1 MKKIFFFLLCAGLCS
16 CQKEEVS
23 EITVETLPVSVQ
35 YDPETQKAVVD
46 VSAAIS
52 GDESSIHER
61 GFILS
66 KENPY
71 DTESVTPVQDGA
83 PFSLTYEDLEIGKVY
98 YVKAYVRTYSGPRY
112 GKNLQFTIAVEP
124 IFENTT
130 EDSDVFGNYM
140 LAKGKLLSTGGGDIA
155 RCGFRISFGQESE
168 TFEAEL
174 PDDEGNFSAIISG
187 LEPETEYELSV
198 FVENILGETTG
209 AALKLKTKKFELP
222 VAEIDQTTPFPY
234 IGSESVTVRVSLSS
248 DGNDADARYGV
259 RWGEDEASLDNTV
272 YSSAEGTSGDVIV
285 SGLETGKTYYFA
297 AYAENAAGHRLGT
310 EIKSTATR
318 MEYPPVVTTTEPVRQ
333 KDYFASRA
341 ILRGV
346 ITETGGRDIEEYGF
360 YLGTS
365 PDALTRKIV
374 SDNLDGTGSFSAE
387 LEDLT
392 PLTEYW
398 YMAFAD
404 NGEESADTEIRH
416 FVTGIADRD
425 VYLRDAEMNF
435 TDELLVYWTLEPIQA
450 TVDGETVSLE
460 FLDRN
465 LGAVKTAASVAYDRD
480 AAGYYYKW
488 GSSYPQVSPAMAA
501 LKEGNNIP
509 EKDGVK
515 FNGWGEQPWYQEN
528 ATTTWTE
535 LSQTDPSAWRNPCP
549 DGFHVPSRAEWL
561 AAFSATGCKDANT
574 AFTIFGL
581 CRSGAFGPEGNHT
594 NTNMY
599 MMWTDDAKNDR
610 SEMIVSTRLNQT
622 SDLTA
627 RNRALP
633 VRCVRNYR

>member
-1 MKKIFFFLLCAGLCS
+1 MTGSNMTMTGRNPFSLPPSKIYDTIRMADMKKIFFFLLCAGLCS
-16 CQKEEVS
+16 CQKEAFS

-71 DTESVTPVQDGA
+71 DTESVTPVEDGA

-98 YVKAYVRTYSGPRY
+98 YVKAYVRSYSGPRY

-140 LAKGKLLSTGGGDIA
+140 LAKGKLLSTGGGDIV
-155 RCGFRISFGQESE
+155 RCGFRVSLGQKNE

-174 PDDEGNFSAIISG
+174 PDDEGNFSAVIPG

-248 DGNDADARYGV
+248 NGNDADARYGV
-259 RWGEDEASLDNTV
+259 RWGEDAASLDNTV
-272 YSSAEGTSGDVIV
+272 YSSAEGTSGDIVV

-297 AYAENAAGHRLGT
+297 AYAENAAGNMIGT

-333 KDYFASRA
+333 KDYFASHA
-341 ILRGV
+341 IL
-346 ITETGGRDIEEYGF
+346 
-360 YLGTS
+360 
-365 PDALTRKIV
+365 
-374 SDNLDGTGSFSAE
+374 
-387 LEDLT
+387 
-392 PLTEYW
+392 
-398 YMAFAD
+398 
-404 NGEESADTEIRH
+404 
-416 FVTGIADRD
+416 
-425 VYLRDAEMNF
+425 
-435 TDELLVYWTLEPIQA
+435 
-450 TVDGETVSLE
+450 
-460 FLDRN
+460 
-465 LGAVKTAASVAYDRD
+465 
-480 AAGYYYKW
+480 
-488 GSSYPQVSPAMAA
+488 
-501 LKEGNNIP
+501 
-509 EKDGVK
+509 
-515 FNGWGEQPWYQEN
+515 
-528 ATTTWTE
+528 
-535 LSQTDPSAWRNPCP
+535 
-549 DGFHVPSRAEWL
+549 
-561 AAFSATGCKDANT
+561 
-574 AFTIFGL
+574 
-581 CRSGAFGPEGNHT
+581 
-594 NTNMY
+594 
-599 MMWTDDAKNDR
+599 
-610 SEMIVSTRLNQT
+610 
-622 SDLTA
+622 
-627 RNRALP
+627 
-633 VRCVRNYR
+633 